1 MNEDNLI
8 PAAHKLTVEE
18 QSRGGKASGKSRRK
32 KKNMKQLAEM
42 LLQLPSNDSNDY
54 QLLLDMGFDEEEV
67 SHQLVINAAL
77 IQQAKSGD
85 VKAVRVLMDITGAD
99 YYKNESLKLRKQEL
113 QLSGNVGAGSWGH
126 TDQKFSA

>member
-18 QSRGGKASGKSRRK
+18 QSRGGKASGKSRRR

-85 VKAVRVLMDITGAD
+85 VKAVRALMDITGAD

-113 QLSGNVGAGSWGH
+113 QLKKKRAEQEDW
-126 TDQKFSA
+126 

>member
-1 MNEDNLI
+1 MNNENLI

-18 QSRGGKASGKSRRK
+18 QSRGGKASGESRRR

-85 VKAVRVLMDITGAD
+85 VKAVRALMDITGAD

-113 QLSGNVGAGSWGH
+113 QLKKKRAEQEDW
-126 TDQKFSA
+126 

>member
-18 QSRGGKASGKSRRK
+18 QSRGGKASGKSRRR

-85 VKAVRVLMDITGAD
+85 VKAVRALMDITGAD

-113 QLSGNVGAGSWGH
+113 QLKKKRAEQENW
-126 TDQKFSA
+126 